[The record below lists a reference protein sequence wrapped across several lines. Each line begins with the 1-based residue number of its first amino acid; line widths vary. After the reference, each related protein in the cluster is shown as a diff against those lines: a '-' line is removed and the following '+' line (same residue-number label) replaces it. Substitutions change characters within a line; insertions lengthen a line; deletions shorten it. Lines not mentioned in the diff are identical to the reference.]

1 MVALNQVLTVTSKGQ
16 VVLPGPVRQ
25 LLSLEAG
32 NQVLFEFQKDG
43 VRMTRVGLPCHFDI
57 QVKGLI
63 TQFRNKGENLDS
75 ELVDP
80 YFGYQLLRRKT
91 GELQVVT
98 KSRHISTLSTRGQ
111 LTLPQA
117 VRGEWDLVPGSKIVI
132 ELRNEHA
139 TFKRFDT
146 TMHIDESIKPKLKR
160 IEEEINKGQNIT
172 DWGGAIATRMSNS
185 TGKTSDMY
193 VLVVGK
199 VAI

>member
-43 VRMTRVGLPCHFDI
+43 VRMTRVGIPYHFDA
-57 QVKGLI
+57 QVRGLI
-63 TQFRNKGENLDS
+63 TQFRTKGANLAS

-91 GELQVVT
+91 GELQAIT
-98 KSRHISTLSTRGQ
+98 KSPYISTLSSRGQ
-111 LTLPQA
+111 LTLPLA
-117 VRGEWDLVPGSKIVI
+117 VRGGWDLVPGSRIVI
-132 ELRNEHA
+132 ELRNEYA
-139 TFKRFDT
+139 MFKRFDAT
-146 TMHIDESIKPKLKR
+146 THIEESIKPKLIR
-160 IEEEINKGQNIT
+160 IEEEINKGHCIT
-172 DWGGAIATRMSNS
+172 DWGGAIATRMSTS